1 VMARRQDSA
10 PAQPNSAATRAVE
23 SNRVL
28 QPSATTNIINAATHT
43 IASTLGVLVG
53 VGSIDHGILECLQGP
68 RPTPRLIVSA
78 LEPGYSWTIWKQG
91 GEGAFT
97 LLPNFLASGIIA
109 SLLGVAMIIW
119 ALSHI
124 ESRHGPIVFLSLAML
139 SFLSGGG
146 VAQIVLFTLTWGVA
160 TRIRAP
166 LVFWRR
172 LIPAAARPPL
182 SRIWPWTLIAA
193 TALFLAALE
202 IAIFGYVPGVVD
214 QLRILH
220 ICWIIL
226 GVAVGLY
233 LVSICSG
240 FAEDIDAQESRRG
253 KAHRLFPQSP

>member
-1 VMARRQDSA
+1 VVATRQDSA
-10 PAQPNSAATRAVE
+10 PAQPNSAATPAVE

-28 QPSATTNIINAATHT
+28 QPAVTTNTINAATRT

-53 VGSIDHGILECLQGP
+53 IGSIEHGILECLQGP
-68 RPTPRLIVSA
+68 RPTPGLIVNA
-78 LEPGYSWTIWKQG
+78 LGPGYLWTVWKHG

-97 LLPNFLASGIIA
+97 LLPNFLSSGILSCLI
-109 SLLGVAMIIW
+109 GVSMIIW

-124 ESRHGPIVFLSLAML
+124 KSRRGPIVFLSLGML

-146 VAQIVLFTLTWGVA
+146 VAQIVLFTLTCGVA

-166 LVFWRR
+166 LVLWRH

-182 SRIWPWTLIAA
+182 SRIWPWTLTAA

-214 QLRILH
+214 EQRLLH
-220 ICWIIL
+220 ICWMLL
-226 GVAVGLY
+226 GVALGLY

-240 FAEDIDAQESRRG
+240 FAEDIEAQDRRRG
-253 KAHRLFPQSP
+253 

>member
-1 VMARRQDSA
+1 MARRQDSA

-160 TRIRAP
+160 TRIRGP